1 MDNGPPPLS
10 HELAPAVE
18 KSEEDLASHAAAGL
32 TAAAEADGSRAL
44 PPHAVRGG
52 GGTAATAGVS
62 ATNVELA
69 IMEIREDRSDSF
81 DGMRMAGTAGS
92 DATATG
98 DDSNMP
104 DNDKNR
110 DGSNPSSPPSLSSSI
125 QRRRCRGCRK
135 WWRSSAGGKSGVV
148 SVVLAVIILLYAG
161 FIVASP
167 FVIRALLNAAEGNNE
182 EVNVVNADTY
192 LQLTTSVNVVV
203 GSICVLLV
211 LFTVR
216 TIHRIT
222 CARKRTLVD
231 IAKTSEAR
239 RDSKWYAI
247 RMFERVREKKEPN
260 SPYVSCMSQR

>member
-44 PPHAVRGG
+44 PPLAVRGG
-52 GGTAATAGVS
+52 GGAAATAGVS

-69 IMEIREDRSDSF
+69 MEVREDRSDSF
-81 DGMRMAGTAGS
+81 DGMAGTAGS

-110 DGSNPSSPPSLSSSI
+110 DGSNPSSPPSSSSSI

-148 SVVLAVIILLYAG
+148 SVVLAVTIMLYAG

-167 FVIRALLNAAEGNNE
+167 FFVDNLVGDTGDTAE
-182 EVNVVNADTY
+182 TY
-192 LQLTTSVNVVV
+192 LRITISVNVVV
-203 GSICVLLV
+203 GTICVLLI
-211 LFTVR
+211 LFAVW
-216 TIHRIT
+216 TIRRIT
-222 CARKRTLVD
+222 CARKSTLED

-239 RDSKWYAI
+239 RDSKWFAI
-247 RMFERVREKKEPN
+247 RMFELVQEKKGPQ
-260 SPYVSCMSQR
+260 SAYVS